1 MGKSAMYTILATTLL
16 AALPAGAATPADA
29 SADALIKSV
38 PALSA
43 GPFSLGM
50 PRDAA
55 VAKLKAEGLLN
66 HQYAQPEI
74 GFNFRSLPNQTFFG
88 GSYGTTGPGPQG
100 WQSVFLMYTTFPT
113 QPVVT
118 GIVRAL
124 AYGVSSAPNL
134 ANTVAALKA
143 KYGDAPVTPEANTLV
158 WLFDRSGHP
167 LPVGAAKKLMQLACL
182 DGSTSG
188 FIGAPSNAARLTADT
203 PVFRQDVLGRKIAR
217 GYVATGGGVENATDG
232 GDNRRA
238 PCAEVVYVSATVGV
252 REPGRAADF
261 GEPVSVQTAADWS
274 RMGNDLVQGVQVYI
288 LDAPLD
294 HAASVAS
301 REAVLGSGAQHQ
313 QQQMKGASKNK
324 PSL

>member
-1 MGKSAMYTILATTLL
+1 MGKSVMYMIVATTLL
-16 AALPAGAATPADA
+16 AALPVGAASPADA
-29 SADALIKSV
+29 SPDALIKSV

-88 GSYGTTGPGPQG
+88 GSYGTTGYGPQG

-113 QPVVT
+113 QPVVS
-118 GIVRAL
+118 GIVRSV
-124 AYGVSSAPNL
+124 AYGVSDAPNVT
-134 ANTVAALKA
+134 NTIAALKA
-143 KYGDAPVTPEANTLV
+143 KYGDAPMTPEGNTLS

-167 LPVGAAKKLMQLACL
+167 LSASATKTLMQRACL
-182 DGSTSG
+182 NGSTSG
-188 FIGAPSNAARLTADT
+188 FIGAPSNGPRLTADT

-238 PCAEVVYVSATVGV
+238 PCADAVYVSAYVSV
-252 REPGRAADF
+252 MEPGRAAGF
-261 GEPVSVQTAADWS
+261 GEPVNVQSAADWS
-274 RMGNDLVQGVQVYI
+274 RVGNDLVQSVQVYI

-294 HAASVAS
+294 QAASVAS
-301 REAVLGSGAQHQ
+301 REAVLGGGAQRQ

-324 PSL
+324 PNL